1 MGELW
6 FGGKI
11 YTMEKPNE
19 QVEAVLTQDGIIL
32 AAGKEEEIRDAYS
45 STIATEHNLKGN
57 VLYPGFVD
65 SHLHIIG
72 HGEKLMRL
80 DLSQMTSINE
90 MKQALKSYASN
101 LPEGEWLIGEGWNE
115 NLWEDPEVPHKH
127 ELDAISTKHPIMLT
141 RVCRHALL
149 ANTYAI
155 ELAGITEQSVDPQ
168 GGKIVRD
175 DHDYMTGYFLDTA
188 QELIKEA
195 MPEFKQRYLE
205 RAIRLSV
212 QDLWK
217 NGIVGGHTEDMN
229 YYGGFFKTHQAY
241 LNTIN
246 GDQLKFRAHL
256 LVHHGVVDEMI
267 DLGHSYKTGTDF
279 VEFGAMKIFADGAI
293 GGRTAWLSEDYT
305 DDIGNRGM
313 PIHEDKDL
321 KQLVKQARH
330 HHLPIAVHT
339 IGDKAVE
346 AVLEAIK
353 EHPPTSPDFRDRI
366 IHAQFLREDLIE
378 ELQKVNAIIDIQ
390 PTFVSSDFPWVI
402 ERIGEERLPH
412 AYAWKTLLE
421 KGIPCA
427 GGSDAPIEEIN
438 PLLGIRAAVLRKADS
453 DGKVYGEDEQLSMFE
468 AVSLYTT
475 GSAYAI
481 GEEDRRGKVE
491 AGYLADFTVLDKDL
505 FAISPEEITSANV
518 VQTVVSG
525 DIVYKP

>member
-1 MGELW
+1 
-6 FGGKI
+6 
-11 YTMEKPNE
+11 
-19 QVEAVLTQDGIIL
+19 
-32 AAGKEEEIRDAYS
+32 
-45 STIATEHNLKGN
+45 
-57 VLYPGFVD
+57 
-65 SHLHIIG
+65 
-72 HGEKLMRL
+72 
-80 DLSQMTSINE
+80 
-90 MKQALKSYASN
+90 
-101 LPEGEWLIGEGWNE
+101 
-115 NLWEDPEVPHKH
+115 
-127 ELDAISTKHPIMLT
+127 
-141 RVCRHALL
+141 
-149 ANTYAI
+149 
-155 ELAGITEQSVDPQ
+155 
-168 GGKIVRD
+168 
-175 DHDYMTGYFLDTA
+175 
-188 QELIKEA
+188 
-195 MPEFKQRYLE
+195 
-205 RAIRLSV
+205 
-212 QDLWK
+212 
-217 NGIVGGHTEDMN
+217 MN

-256 LVHHGVVDEMI
+256 LVHHGVVDEMV

-293 GGRTAWLSEDYT
+293 GGRTAWLSEDYS
-305 DDIGNRGM
+305 DDKGNQGM
-313 PIHEDKDL
+313 PIHKDENL
-321 KQLVKQARH
+321 KQLVKRARKD
-330 HHLPIAVHT
+330 HLPIAVHT

-353 EHPPTSPDFRDRI
+353 EHPPTNPDFRDRI
-366 IHAQFLREDLIE
+366 IHAQFLREDLFE

-421 KGIPCA
+421 KGVPCA

-453 DGKVYGEDEQLSMFE
+453 DGKVYGEDQQLSMFE

-525 DIVYKP
+525 DIVYKA